1 MLKDELR
8 FIPKIP
14 TCDQLEEKQMNNSKK
29 LKQLTTKQ
37 TGESRMVTKVIYKS
51 FLRIYFLIC

>member
-37 TGESRMVTKVIYKS
+37 TGESRLVTKVKFINH
-51 FLRIYFLIC
+51 F